1 VLTSLE
7 IRNFRAFSHL
17 VINRLGR
24 VNLVV
29 GRNNVGKTCLL
40 EALRLYD
47 SRGAVPVIAA
57 ILTSRNEVRLDP
69 VHERAL
75 PMLDMLFHKT
85 PELDTSL
92 HLSIGPSDLSDQHR
106 DVLMI
111 SGREFA
117 LGRVGHPAYPRDV
130 LSVGGL
136 SINCGAESTE
146 VGYDDFFSE
155 RRTGS
160 ATVFGGNSGIAGS
173 PLVELPFLTAAPV
186 SEDVVARW
194 WDAVVLTELKD
205 DIVETVR
212 SLDPSVLDIN
222 FVAHPLDP
230 YRRLAMVRSASISG
244 PVPLRSLGDGVV
256 RVFAFATA
264 LQYHGISSEPGEMGR
279 ALLFD
284 EVENGIHHS
293 FHFNLWKS
301 LFRLARLNDV
311 QVFATTHSWDCLRG
325 FARAVAEDKEADAL
339 AIRLEKVEGEERTG
353 AVIIDRDDLPIVVR
367 DSIEVR

>member
-1 VLTSLE
+1 MLTSLE
-7 IRNFRAFSHL
+7 IKNFRTFSRL
-17 VINRLGR
+17 RIERLGR
-24 VNLVV
+24 VNLIV
-29 GRNNVGKTCLL
+29 GKNNVGKTCLL

-47 SRGAVPVIAA
+47 SRGAVPVIEA

-69 VHERAL
+69 VHERAI

-85 PELDTSL
+85 SELNTSL
-92 HLSIGPSDLSDQHR
+92 HLSIGPSDISDQEP

-111 SGREFA
+111 SGRELA

-136 SINCGAESTE
+136 SINCGAESME
-146 VGYDDFFSE
+146 VAYDDFFSD
-155 RRTGS
+155 RRKGS
-160 ATVFGGNSGIAGS
+160 AIVFGGNSGIARS
-173 PLVELPFLTAAPV
+173 ALVELPFLTAAPV

-205 DIVETVR
+205 DVVEMVR
-212 SLDPSVLDIN
+212 SLHPEVSDIT
-222 FVAHPLDP
+222 FVAHPMDP
-230 YRRLAMVRSASISG
+230 YRRLAMVRTAGISG

-264 LQYHGISSEPGEMGR
+264 LQYHGISSEPGQMGR

-293 FHFNLWKS
+293 FHFSLWKS

-311 QVFATTHSWDCLRG
+311 QIVATTHSWDCLRG
-325 FARAVAEDKEADAL
+325 FAEAVREDESNDGMV
-339 AIRLEKVEGEERTG
+339 IRLEKLDDGEATR
-353 AVIIDRDDLPIVVR
+353 AVLFDREDLPIVVR

>member
-1 VLTSLE
+1 MLTSLE

-17 VINRLGR
+17 VIDRLGQ
-24 VNLVV
+24 VNLIV

-47 SRGAVPVIAA
+47 SRGAIPVIEA

-75 PMLDMLFHKT
+75 PMLDMLFHRT
-85 PELDTSL
+85 SEFDTSF
-92 HLSIGPSDLSDQHR
+92 HLSIGPHKLSGEHP

-111 SGREFA
+111 SGRDLA
-117 LGRVGHPAYPRDV
+117 LGRVGPPAHPRDV

-136 SINCGAESTE
+136 CINCGAESTE
-146 VGYDDFFSE
+146 VGYDAFFSE
-155 RRTGS
+155 GHKGS
-160 ATVFGGNSGIAGS
+160 AGVFGGTSGIAGS

-205 DIVETVR
+205 DVVETVR
-212 SLDPSVLDIN
+212 SLDPGVSDIV

-256 RVFAFATA
+256 RVFALATA
-264 LQYHGISSEPGEMGR
+264 MQYRGISSEPGEMGR

-293 FHFNLWKS
+293 FHFSLWKS
-301 LFRLARLNDV
+301 LFRLARDNDV
-311 QVFATTHSWDCLRG
+311 QVFATTHSWDCLKG
-325 FARAVAEDKEADAL
+325 FAQAVAEDEENDGV
-339 AIRLEKVEGEERTG
+339 AIRLEKIEGKPQTG
-353 AVIIDRDDLPIVVR
+353 AVILDREDLPIVVR
-367 DSIEVR
+367 ERIEVR

>member
-7 IRNFRAFSHL
+7 IRNFRAFSNL
-17 VINRLGR
+17 AIDRLGR

-47 SRGAVPVIAA
+47 SRGAVQVIEA
-57 ILTSRNEVRLDP
+57 ILASRNEVRMDP

-85 PELDTSL
+85 SQLDTSL
-92 HLSIGPSDLSDQHR
+92 HLSIGPSDLSGDHP
-106 DVLMI
+106 DVLTI
-111 SGREFA
+111 SGRDLA
-117 LGRVGHPAYPRDV
+117 QGRVGHPAYARDV

-146 VGYDDFFSE
+146 VGYEDFFSQ
-155 RRTGS
+155 RS
-160 ATVFGGNSGIAGS
+160 TVRS
-173 PLVELPFLTAAPV
+173 PCEELPFLTAAPV
-186 SEDVVARW
+186 SEDMMARW

-205 DIVETVR
+205 DVVNTLR
-212 SLDPSVLDIN
+212 SLDPSVSDIG

-230 YRRLAMVRSASISG
+230 YRRMAMVRSGGIAG

-256 RVFAFATA
+256 RVFALATA
-264 LQYHGISSEPGEMGR
+264 LQFRGIWSEPGEMGR
-279 ALLFD
+279 ALLID

-293 FHFNLWKS
+293 FHVSLWKS

-325 FARAVAEDKEADAL
+325 FAEAIRLDKEADGL
-339 AIRLEKVEGEERTG
+339 VIRLEKVAGRERTG
-353 AVIIDRDDLPIVVR
+353 AVVMDRDDLPIVVR
-367 DSIEVR
+367 ESIEVR